1 MFGDVWP
8 LKQWAGLGAVIGVLY
23 QALQVVN
30 QGLLALGYSYVS
42 GRLLGGVF
50 VGAATG
56 ALVAL
61 IRNQL
66 SGRNR

>member
-8 LKQWAGLGAVIGVLY
+8 LKQWAVLGAVIGVLY
-23 QALQVVN
+23 HALQVVN

-42 GRLLGGVF
+42 GRLLGGLF
-50 VGAATG
+50 VGAAVG

-61 IRNQL
+61 VRNQL
-66 SGRNR
+66 AGRNR

>member
-50 VGAATG
+50 VGAAVG

-61 IRNQL
+61 VRNQL
-66 SGRNR
+66 AGRNR